1 MGNLFWP
8 LFVAITS
15 IVVTAVVAYGRFK
28 FEKGRRPNESRHIV
42 NCADR
47 IRELKLVRLGGTLLF
62 FVLMFMETG
71 AELAAILEG
80 WPGIGLAIAVIL
92 ASTAVLWLIL
102 RMVSRMVSN
111 YRYEELRKQLYGK
124 PDNLYLR
131 RRL

>member
-8 LFVAITS
+8 LFVAIAA

-28 FEKGRRPNESRHIV
+28 FEKGRRSNEQRHIV
-42 NCADR
+42 NCVDR

-62 FVLMFMETG
+62 FVLMLMETG
-71 AELAAILEG
+71 AELVEILEG
-80 WPGIGLAIAVIL
+80 WPGFCLAIVIIL

-131 RRL
+131 RRF